1 MADRRMCVEEVCG
14 KSTLAKF
21 RSFHCS
27 NYTVFP
33 SSTCLGV
40 QWRLNTM
47 DSSKKVVLPILTT
60 HRISSSSSMSGN
72 QSARGQ
78 EFSPMR
84 FNNTTSEI
92 YDQRKPKELES
103 VLRASMELR
112 SFSPIPMQRG
122 GQDPEALQ
130 RALGSQIIPR
140 PPERRPEAGGRYER
154 RSGRELKVVGNIKG
168 LSKSKTPPRGHN
180 PRRAKS
186 PIDSGRNSAQP
197 HQGSTPSNPHSE
209 FTSPKPPESVPNAR
223 EQLASLVLESI
234 KANSIPIALESKQV
248 NKKVL
253 LVPTAEPEDIS
264 GNLVFTK
271 QGFFEIPKEKGKPS
285 RFISKKEFAM
295 ETMNF
300 DILSKLPFVQNY
312 HKHKQLKV
320 WRATAR
326 AMWYRSR
333 MKLLSQDLW
342 LAKPILTAKMPEFLD
357 CLNEIRDVKALDI
370 HENYMYGKR
379 HTDFYSRQ
387 TIMLT
392 TASSLFE
399 QQSNKIMQ
407 AISAVSQ
414 TLAEFQKREE
424 DDFVYR
430 KMTDKLEKRKGDDIG
445 LSSNKRSAHEEKQKY
460 ERKTQQD
467 FVFDRFLQWILTAYQ
482 HATITTIRNNA
493 KFLEKIT
500 LSNRRPRFEV
510 FLQATPQLAFDPS
523 ISFLRDMHHNSVIR
537 LQNTL
542 CNHSCI
548 TQLHWLV
555 VSSFHLS
562 EHKSLELRTY
572 KEFIAQ
578 EGMNQ
583 EVVASLGRVQKSI
596 DVDLAAVEKWSQQYT
611 HLKNLRIKADQW
623 VLETDQSGDIIAFYR
638 EHFSEVNSYQETV
651 SALPIANVN
660 VGMFTLDTAFVRS
673 ELLELPTRV
682 YRRLHDRLQSV
693 VTTESADLRGEV
705 YIHYTMLDE
714 RAASLPQ
721 YSQQLQSLSTLKSE
735 KVHRLQERLDF
746 LQECLKLCKKENI
759 RIPAPVQLDCDDARI
774 MLAQLPEKIAK
785 AEAACQE
792 SKPFFEQQIIRNADK
807 LSRKIRKF
815 EEKYKEHY
823 LMDSSKVSSPEG
835 VLRDLEK
842 RETALATIKQRV
854 EVFASF
860 ETVLS
865 AEAGGESLSCVG
877 DFKRVFDLHCD
888 TLKCW
893 KLAVYVAKNRE
904 IWHESPFTDLNFK
917 KINHKLKKVT
927 DKITPNQFITV
938 DMAES
943 KVVKSLQQLIS
954 ELSELTETLTL
965 LKDDALKPRHWE
977 KVFQMLRKPQLFDTG
992 FTLKDLKEA
1001 KIVRFIGKI
1010 TTILEEAKVEAKQ
1023 ETALVD
1029 IKSTWESATIDTES
1043 YRNRLDIF
1051 LLTNADKLQYTIEE
1065 HMALLEA
1072 LEQTHNAEHMQG
1084 DIVEW
1089 KEKLQVMGRTMDV
1102 WRRCQEAWLL
1112 LEPIFTSEQL
1122 GSAQPKDYS
1131 MFRDVQMTLKKI
1143 MWAAHQSPKAV
1154 THLLVPGRLETLSS
1168 VLSACETLRKTVKD
1182 FLESRR
1188 IAYPRF
1194 FFFSDSQLLEFFSK
1208 VHAGLKYDHC
1218 ISAIFPGIQSLYIR
1232 RSSEELYDCDPELA
1246 PFNKFS
1252 PAADELLDP
1261 FDFSSDDSKD
1271 ESSRHSDSDLEA
1283 PPDRSA
1289 LRLEKQK
1296 RLREQLQQP
1305 SGDWTNSSPSD
1316 IVGVIGPNE
1325 DVLMLETPVAV
1336 HAGVESWMSELEVE
1350 IGTTLRKL
1358 VSAAIASFPKQSLDE
1373 WILDY
1378 PIQTILT
1385 TITLII
1391 THEIT
1396 ELFHSFQSASEP
1408 GSADPSY
1415 SEIVDE
1421 PVTEKYESHFSRV
1434 FFSSN
1439 QESESVMD
1447 QSRQALV
1454 KLLQAKSYKGLY
1466 LRLQFWV
1473 NQIAN
1478 NMRADREGPKR
1489 LQPLH
1494 RLNLMNFVTSL
1505 LYQRDLVYNLH
1516 KRKVRSEEDFEWR
1529 KLLRVYL
1536 GANDTCCRVE
1546 CGGWGMVQEQE
1557 YLGSTLR
1564 LLCTPES
1571 TRYYL
1576 YLSSVLRESG
1586 SVLLQPQPGS
1596 DTPKEAISEFANA
1609 MGVCCQFLPLSA
1621 TSSPSLVMNFLNGA
1635 ALAHIWLCLE
1645 GVTSLPL
1652 AALHAVV
1659 RETQMVKQ
1667 QFLIAGIS
1675 EPSSQPLPGES
1686 QIEDSSVLPNQS
1698 RPEDSHKDPLA
1709 SLSQIQVEGTVVQKS
1724 ITQSISP
1731 SQSSAPEEDSGT
1743 SQRKLVPVIRSN
1755 SNMFVVFASLAM
1767 VAVQGNEEFLRSAK
1781 VTFRVKELVRPPIAF
1796 VIGGLLLM
1804 KGFKSAKSLGGKV
1817 QDVLMKLISMNIQAS
1832 MRDLYR
1838 IAGLARIYFAS
1849 FEEQTAETENEAV
1862 SAALLTWSTSKS
1874 SPNLIDFTQKSS
1886 KSDFKAY
1893 LTDLESAIRSQF
1905 PRRKLTLTGKSLQTA
1920 IQEATTRLQFGFQ
1933 DWQEHLV
1940 EQLLQ
1945 QLIVHRG
1952 VIIVGNKGCGKTA
1965 CTRILLEVLKSAG
1978 KVVFTPVNPE
1988 VVGRE
1993 GLFGHYEGEG
2003 SQAGLL
2009 EGALHGEE
2017 QGEVHLLQMQSD
2029 QAGSWWLEPLLSL
2042 CQSSIL
2048 THSEIASFELP
2059 DVLTACKSLCRG
2071 SELSLKLPTGVHLS
2085 IPPSLCLVCE
2095 VADLSQAC
2103 AATVT
2108 SLGRLYIANND
2119 LNWDVLLTP
2128 TACELAERYASR
2140 CLNSAICLKVFADRI
2155 KPLVEAADARFSAL
2169 HVWNVRRQMS
2179 AFASLLL
2186 SLVSASAVSSL
2197 PELGEAEGL
2206 NIGNS
2211 AEIRLF
2217 LQEHESH
2224 PKVREAKEV
2233 LCLAMCLAFVWSF
2246 GGPLSLKDRAALSQM
2261 MTEGRSLI
2269 MAKYMFPRAESV
2281 FDFWY
2286 DWKSREFK
2294 RFDRSDVARLSANS
2308 TYDPATKTLCV
2319 PTLSFLQLRYA
2330 TQMALYGT
2338 YDGMLTATEQRSAW
2352 VELQGPE
2359 GAGKSACAQ
2368 YLVREFQ
2375 QYLNSNCCSVSPLLT
2390 IGKLTAAVFPLFAWK
2405 TRTNASTLN
2414 TRKVLLVIDDLH
2426 LDDPSSRITQ
2436 ALEFLQGC
2444 QGCYDPNDHQFKSIK
2459 ELSLLSLAHPRPVKH
2474 CLCLALESPD
2484 AASMKEIMTVYIF
2497 SRKFTTDSLVHR
2509 WSTTLIQV
2517 LLSARKEP
2525 EVRVQIGPHRVFTAL
2540 TRLIQA
2546 TLHLETT
2553 E

>member
-1 MADRRMCVEEVCG
+1 
-14 KSTLAKF
+14 
-21 RSFHCS
+21 
-27 NYTVFP
+27 
-33 SSTCLGV
+33 
-40 QWRLNTM
+40 
-47 DSSKKVVLPILTT
+47 
-60 HRISSSSSMSGN
+60 
-72 QSARGQ
+72 
-78 EFSPMR
+78 MR

-112 SFSPIPMQRG
+112 SFSPIPMQRS

-180 PRRAKS
+180 PRRVKS

-197 HQGSTPSNPHSE
+197 HQGSTPSKSHSE
-209 FTSPKPPESVPNAR
+209 FTSPKPAETVPNAR

-271 QGFFEIPKEKGKPS
+271 QGFFEIPKEKGAAS

-320 WRATAR
+320 WRTKAR

-342 LAKPILTAKMPEFLD
+342 LAKPILTAKMPEVLD
-357 CLNEIRDVKALDI
+357 CLNDIRDVKALDI

-392 TASSLFE
+392 TASNQFE
-399 QQSNKIMQ
+399 QQSNKLMQ

-414 TLAEFQKREE
+414 TLADFQKHEE
-424 DDFVYR
+424 DEFVYK
-430 KMTDKLEKRKGDDIG
+430 KMSDKLEKRKGDDIG
-445 LSSNKRSAHEEKQKY
+445 LSSNKRSALEEKHKY

-467 FVFDRFLQWILTAYQ
+467 FVFDRFLQWVLIAYQ
-482 HATITTIRNNA
+482 HATITAIRFNV

-510 FLQATPQLAFDPS
+510 FLQATPQLTFDPT
-523 ISFLRDMHHNSVIR
+523 IFFLKDMHRNTVIR
-537 LQNTL
+537 LQNMF

-555 VSSFHLS
+555 ISSFHLS

-572 KEFIAQ
+572 KEFIVE
-578 EGMNQ
+578 EGMNE
-583 EVVASLGRVQKSI
+583 EVVASLGRVQKGV

-611 HLKNLRIKADQW
+611 HLKDLRVKADQW
-623 VLETDQSGDIIAFYR
+623 ILETDQSADIIAFYR

-651 SALPIANVN
+651 SALPVANVN
-660 VGMFTLDTAFVRS
+660 VGMFTLDTALVRS

-714 RAASLPQ
+714 RAATLPQ
-721 YSQQLQSLSTLKSE
+721 YAQQLQSLSVLKSE
-735 KVHRLQERLDF
+735 KVKKLQERLDF

-759 RIPAPVQLDCDDARI
+759 RIAAPVQLDCDDARI
-774 MLAQLPEKIAK
+774 MLTQLPEKIAK

-792 SKPFFEQQIIRNADK
+792 SKPFFEQQIVRNAEK

-823 LMDSSKVSSPEG
+823 LMDNSKVSSPEG

-860 ETVLS
+860 ETVLTA
-865 AEAGGESLSCVG
+865 AEGGESLSCVG

-893 KLAVYVAKNRE
+893 KLAVYLVKNRE

-917 KINHKLKKVT
+917 KIKHKLKKIT
-927 DKITPNQFITV
+927 DKIAPNQFTTAEI
-938 DMAES
+938 AES
-943 KVVKSLQQLIS
+943 KVVKSLQQHIS
-954 ELSELTETLTL
+954 ELAELTETLTL

-977 KVFQMLRKPQLFDTG
+977 KVFQMLRKPQLLDTG
-992 FTLKDLKEA
+992 FTLKDLKDA

-1010 TTILEEAKVEAKQ
+1010 ATILEEAKVEARQ
-1023 ETALVD
+1023 ETALID
-1029 IKSTWESATIDTES
+1029 IKSTWETATIDTES

-1051 LLTNADKLQYTIEE
+1051 LITNADKLQFTIEE
-1065 HMALLEA
+1065 HMTLLEA
-1072 LEQTHNAEHMQG
+1072 LEQTRNAEHMQG
-1084 DIVEW
+1084 DIREW
-1089 KEKLQVMGRTMDV
+1089 KDKLQVMGRTMDI
-1102 WRRCQEAWLL
+1102 WRRCQEEWLL

-1131 MFRDVQMTLKKI
+1131 VFRDVQMTLKKI
-1143 MWAAHQSPKAV
+1143 MWAAHQSPKAAA
-1154 THLLVPGRLETLSS
+1154 HLLVPGRLETLSS
-1168 VLSACETLRKTVKD
+1168 VLAACEMLRKTVKD

-1194 FFFSDSQLLEFFSK
+1194 FFFSDSQLLEFLSK
-1208 VHAGLKYDHC
+1208 VHAGLKYDQC
-1218 ISAIFPGIQSLYIR
+1218 ISAIFPGVQALYIR

-1271 ESSRHSDSDLEA
+1271 ESSHHSDSDLEA

-1316 IVGVIGPNE
+1316 IVGVIGPNQ

-1336 HAGVESWMSELEVE
+1336 HAGVENWMSELEVE

-1358 VSAAIASFPKQSLDE
+1358 VSAAISSFPKQSLDE

-1396 ELFHSFQSASEP
+1396 ELFHSFQGASDP
-1408 GSADPSY
+1408 GTADPSY
-1415 SEIVDE
+1415 SEIIDE

-1478 NMRADREGPKR
+1478 NMRADCEGPKR

-1505 LYQRDLVYNLH
+1505 LYQRDIVYNLH
-1516 KRKVRSEEDFEWR
+1516 KKKIRSEEDFEWR

-1564 LLCTPES
+1564 LLCTPET

-1586 SVLLQPQPGS
+1586 SVLFQPKPGS
-1596 DTPKEAISEFANA
+1596 DTPKEVISEFANA

-1621 TSSPSLVMNFLNGA
+1621 TSSTSLVMNFLNGA

-1652 AALHAVV
+1652 ASLHSVI

-1667 QFLIAGIS
+1667 QFLIASIS
-1675 EPSSQPLPGES
+1675 EPSSQQLPVDS
-1686 QIEDSSVLPNQS
+1686 QVEDPSSVLLNQS
-1698 RPEDSHKDPLA
+1698 RPEESSHQDPLA

-1724 ITQSISP
+1724 ITQTISAT
-1731 SQSSAPEEDSGT
+1731 QSSVPGEDTGQSH
-1743 SQRKLVPVIRSN
+1743 RKLVPVIRSN
-1755 SNMFVVFASLAM
+1755 CNMFVVFASLAM
-1767 VAVQGNEEFLRSAK
+1767 VTVQGNEEFVRSAK
-1781 VTFRVKELVRPPIAF
+1781 VTFRVKELVRPPFAY

-1804 KGFKSAKSLGGKV
+1804 KGFKSAKSLSVKV
-1817 QDVLMKLISMNIQAS
+1817 QNVLMKLISLNIHTS

-1838 IAGLARIYFAS
+1838 IVGLAKVYFAS
-1849 FEEQTAETENEAV
+1849 FEAKTAETENEAV

-1874 SPNLIDFTQKSS
+1874 SPNHIDFSHKSAQ
-1886 KSDFKAY
+1886 SDFKVY
-1893 LTDLESAIRSQF
+1893 LSDLEASIRSQF
-1905 PRRKLTLTGKSLQTA
+1905 PLRKPALTGKSLQTA
-1920 IQEATTRLQFGFQ
+1920 IQEATSRLHFGFQ

-1952 VIIVGNKGCGKTA
+1952 VLLLGRKGCGKSA
-1965 CTRILLEVLKSAG
+1965 CTRILLETLKSAA

-1988 VVGRE
+1988 VVGSE
-1993 GLFGHYEGEG
+1993 GLYGYYDSED

-2009 EGALHGEE
+2009 EGVFHGEQ
-2017 QGEVHLLQMQSD
+2017 QGEVHLLQVQSD
-2029 QAGSWWLEPLLSL
+2029 LASSWWLEPLLSL

-2048 THSEIASFELP
+2048 THSELTSFELP
-2059 DVLTACKSLCRG
+2059 DVLTACKGLCRG
-2071 SELSLKLPTGVHLS
+2071 SELSLKLPTGVQLL

-2095 VADLSQAC
+2095 VSDVSQAC
-2103 AATVT
+2103 VATIT
-2108 SLGRLYIANND
+2108 SFGRLYIAKHD

-2128 TACELAERYASR
+2128 TACEIAEKHSSR
-2140 CLNSAICLKVFADRI
+2140 CLSSAICLKVFSDRI
-2155 KPLVEAADARFSAL
+2155 KPLIEAADARFSASPM
-2169 HVWNVRRQMS
+2169 WNIRRQVS

-2186 SLVSASAVSSL
+2186 NVVNASAGSSL

-2206 NIGNS
+2206 NALNS
-2211 AEIRLF
+2211 AEIRVF

-2233 LCLAMCLAFVWSF
+2233 ICLAMCLAFVWSF
-2246 GGPLSLKDRAALSQM
+2246 GGPLGLKERTVLSQM
-2261 MTEGRSLI
+2261 VTEGRSLI
-2269 MAKYMFPRAESV
+2269 MAKYMFPRTENV
-2281 FDFWY
+2281 FEFYY

-2294 RFDRSDVARLSANS
+2294 RFDRSDVARLSANA
-2308 TYDPATKTLCV
+2308 TYDAATKTLCV
-2319 PTLSFLQLRYA
+2319 PTLPFLQLRHA
-2330 TQMALYGT
+2330 TQMALYGS
-2338 YDGMLTATEQRSAW
+2338 YDGMLTGTEQTAVW

-2375 QYLNSNCCSVSPLLT
+2375 QYLNSAGCSMSPLLT
-2390 IGKLTAAVFPLFAWK
+2390 VAKLTAAAFPLFAWK
-2405 TRTNASTLN
+2405 TRTTASALNA
-2414 TRKVLLVIDDLH
+2414 RKALLVIDDLH
-2426 LDDPSSRITQ
+2426 LDDPSSRLTQ
-2436 ALEFLQGC
+2436 AIEFLQSF
-2444 QGCYDPNDHQFKSIK
+2444 QGCYDPTDHQFKSIPN
-2459 ELSLLSLAHPRPVKH
+2459 LNFLSLAHSRPVEH
-2474 CLCLALESPD
+2474 SFCLSLEPPD

-2525 EVRVQIGPHRVFTAL
+2525 EVKAQIGPHRVFAAL
-2540 TRLIQA
+2540 TRLVQA
-2546 TLHLETT
+2546 SLHLETT